1 MIPANKRNRRRRK
14 PNTDGMR
21 SGFES
26 KVAKALNELGVPFEY
41 ESERIKYTQPAT
53 TKNYIPD
60 FIIKDSFIIEA
71 KGRLTAQDRK
81 KMILVIRQ
89 NPDKDI
95 RILFQRDNYL
105 RKGSK
110 TRYTDWCAKHGIKC
124 AVSSTGTV
132 PYDWIGGLSPPA
144 RRTEVAKPK
153 PPTKRTKR
161 RTTP

>member
-1 MIPANKRNRRRRK
+1 MIPTTRRNRRRRK

-21 SGFES
+21 SGYES

-41 ESERIKYTQPAT
+41 ESEKIKYTQPAT

-71 KGRLTAQDRK
+71 KGIFSPRDRA

-132 PYDWIGGLSPPA
+132 PYDWISLLSPPA
-144 RRTEVAKPK
+144 RRVEPKPK
-153 PPTKRTKR
+153 PPAKKTKR
-161 RTTP
+161 RIPR